1 VTIVLNVFKEEN
13 KMGIRINTN
22 VSSINTQRHLA
33 NSTIA
38 FGKSMEKLS
47 SGLRINRAGDDAA
60 GLAISEG
67 LKSDIRALDQAARNA
82 ADGIS
87 MIQTGEGA
95 MDEMSSILLRMK
107 ELTEQSMNGTL
118 SNTDR
123 GYLNSEYTALTDEID
138 RISDGTEFNS
148 VALLDGSL
156 DVNIQVGIGTTST
169 DQVAVVQS
177 TDMDSTGIGTTTEIN
192 TASNAAIAMAEIDAA
207 IETVVTARGNFGAL
221 QNRLETSIRNTN
233 MTSENLSAANSRIR
247 DVDVA
252 YESSRMTSF
261 QILQQAGVSMLA
273 QANMTTG
280 LAMSLLGG

>member
-1 VTIVLNVFKEEN
+1 
-13 KMGIRINTN
+13 MGIRINTN
-22 VSSINTQRHLA
+22 VSSINTRRHLA
-33 NSTIA
+33 NSTVQ

-60 GLAISEG
+60 GLAISEN

-87 MIQTGEGA
+87 LVQTAEGA
-95 MDEMSSILLRMK
+95 MDEVSNILLRMK
-107 ELTEQSMNGTL
+107 ELTEQSLNGTL

-123 GYLNSEYTALTDEID
+123 GYLDSEYTALTDEID
-138 RISDGTEFNS
+138 RISDGTEFNGVS
-148 VALLDGSL
+148 LLDSNGSSIK
-156 DVNIQVGIGTTST
+156 IQVGIGTTAADSVT
-169 DQVAVVQS
+169 IDL
-177 TDMDSTGIGTTTEIN
+177 TNDRDSTALTLTTAIDTATNAGT
-192 TASNAAIAMAEIDAA
+192 AMSQIDAA
-207 IETVVTARGNFGAL
+207 IATVTSARSDFGAI
-221 QNRLETSIRNTN
+221 QNRLESSIRNIN

-252 YESSRMTSF
+252 NETSKMTSF

-280 LAMSLLGG
+280 LAMSLLG